1 MAIGRLSMGKQIATA
16 RGSKSW
22 EGSAKDMAED
32 RKMAKARGM
41 SLDQWENSAA
51 DKKHDSKKMANGG
64 MVRGD
69 GAAMRGKTRGKMC

>member
-1 MAIGRLSMGKQIATA
+1 MAIGRSSMGKQIATA
-16 RGSKSW
+16 RGSKKW

-51 DKKHDSKKMANGG
+51 DKKHDSKKMASGG